1 MAIFQ
6 PSFISPDTRSGLG
19 LGVVDVTLGMN
30 VSWKING
37 PSALTAYSITIYQ
50 NDSASTELY
59 STGKISTGC
68 PAYGTSSTGAIQ
80 LFSYTIPASALSQAG
95 ITNGNEYKLL
105 IQQWWSENDSITQSS
120 ASAFIT
126 RTTPTL
132 SIASIGTG
140 GVIST
145 RYYSFTG
152 NYAQAQGDTLNWFR
166 WQIAYAEQ
174 TDAPFFDTQNI
185 SGTMDIS
192 CEYDGFFANTDY
204 AIRLTAQTENGMEAD
219 TGWVAFSCDYS
230 IPTLTGTLY
239 AGCASGTDAVL
250 VNWSE
255 IGYVPGTATG
265 PYEINDGILSL
276 PAGSSILWEYSGTG
290 AMNFQAPWSIVYRAQ
305 LSAQSGTLFTIGQSG
320 GDISLI
326 YSRADA
332 TLTLKQG
339 NTILAQ
345 QTGAIN
351 IPAITAVLTPTM
363 LYFRIVYYGGG
374 LYPSS
379 TLYPGSELYPAG
391 DTQEIIMTPGFAL
404 TYTQSAITSVEIF
417 GEQTCDF
424 IEVINGIASE
434 QIIAEAITNGTYAPV
449 ISDGDYMLGDFLTGL
464 NAGTLDIGGS
474 ELQGFAVYRRHLD
487 ETSLLKI
494 AETDIHTAQIYDYG
508 ARNGQGQ
515 YTYYLFPVGTDTYI
529 SSPLVSG
536 GVIPCWFNWTLM
548 ECEETADPNIFTVLT
563 AYKFKYNVSTNAMS
577 NNNTPNI
584 LHNFTQYPTIQL
596 SPQNY
601 KSGVLTSA
609 IGAINWNTGQPE
621 YLDSVAL
628 RDATYAL
635 STTQNAL
642 FLKDR
647 KGDLMRIRIAA
658 ATTMQTDDATKEQI
672 QTMALPWVEIGS
684 AENVSLYSTT
694 FVDAQGAAGRFVPQ
708 YYVNS
713 ADATATPADIR
724 IMETAYVKGKK
735 ITGEQFFYVDGTTL
749 YVPTDWYVEGETLV
763 IPESWTQ

>member
-19 LGVVDVTLGMN
+19 LGVVDVTRGMT

-37 PSALTAYSITIYQ
+37 QSALTSYSITIYQ
-50 NDSASTELY
+50 NNSASTQLY
-59 STGKISTGC
+59 TTGQITTGC

-80 LFSYTIPASALSQAG
+80 LFSYTIPASALSSAG

-105 IQQWWSENDSITQSS
+105 IQQWWSESDSITQSS

-126 RTTPTL
+126 RATPTL
-132 SIASIGTG
+132 SIAAIGTS
-140 GVIST
+140 GVIDT

-166 WQIAYAEQ
+166 WQIAYADQ
-174 TDAPFFDTQNI
+174 TEAPFFDTQNI

-204 AIRLTAQTENGMEAD
+204 AIRLSVQTENGMEAD
-219 TGWVAFSCDYS
+219 TGWVEFSCDYS

-239 AGCASGTDAVL
+239 AGCAAGTDAVL

-255 IGYVPGTATG
+255 IGYVPGTADG
-265 PYEINDGILSL
+265 PYEIIDGILSL
-276 PAGSSILWEYSGTG
+276 PPGSSILWEYSGTG
-290 AMNFQAPWSIVYRAQ
+290 AMHFAAPWSVIYRGV
-305 LSAQSGTLFTIGQSG
+305 LSPNSGTLFTIGQSG
-320 GDISLI
+320 GDISLV
-326 YSRADA
+326 YSHANS
-332 TLTLKQG
+332 TLTLMQG
-339 NTILAQ
+339 TTTLAT
-345 QTGAIN
+345 QTGVIN
-351 IPAITAVLTPTM
+351 MPTVTAVLTAST
-363 LYFRIVYYGGG
+363 LYLRIVYLGGG
-374 LYPSS
+374 LYPATTLYPSS
-379 TLYPGSELYPAG
+379 TLYPGA
-391 DTQEIIMTPGFAL
+391 DTQTLIMTPSSSIS
-404 TYTQSAITSVEIF
+404 YTQTEITSVELF
-417 GEQTCDF
+417 GQQECDF
-424 IEVINGIASE
+424 IEVLKGTAGE
-434 QIIAEAITNGTYAPV
+434 QIIAEAITTGTYAPV
-449 ISDGDYMLGDFLTGL
+449 ISDDDYMLGDFLTGL

-487 ETSLLKI
+487 ETALLKI
-494 AETDIHTAQIYDYG
+494 AETDIHTDQIYDYG
-508 ARNGQGQ
+508 ARNNQGQ

-548 ECEETADPNIFTVLT
+548 ECEETDDPDIFTVLT
-563 AYKFKYNVSTNAMS
+563 AYKFKYNVATNAMS

-584 LHNFTQYPTIQL
+584 LQNFTQYPTIQL
-596 SPQNY
+596 APQNY

-609 IGAINWNTGQPE
+609 IGAINWTTGQPE

-628 RDATYAL
+628 RDAIYAL

-647 KGDLMRIRIAA
+647 KGDLMRIRISA

-672 QTMALPWVEIGS
+672 QTMALPWAEIGS